1 VDVRFD
7 VNKWGG
13 EGYHWDR
20 IRAVMRGEEADCIPL
35 TIWRHFPSFEDDVES
50 SARVHLAFQMKLD
63 LDMVVFTP
71 PFAFS
76 AYPWGFKPG
85 EQRDGFGLPVDPERP
100 FSSSERWPQLRR
112 VKTAEIFEHCL
123 QAMRIIRR
131 NLPGVP
137 LMATGYGPLTTAYF
151 LRGEALQKDLLQ
163 GFEGEDS
170 TEELP
175 DDWPANGLNEAVEII
190 EPALLNFFREAL
202 EIADGLYFISYFNGF
217 DVCEDE
223 SVLCA
228 ARELDL
234 APVYDLVDVD
244 KLLTL
249 HLHGEEI
256 LYDDA
261 LDYPFDMYNWHD
273 RWVKPSLRDARMKSE
288 FLLMG
293 GINEADTMHRE
304 TPVAV
309 SLQVDDAVNQVK
321 GEGLIISPGGP
332 IHCETPAENLK
343 AAVSALRENS

>member
-1 VDVRFD
+1 MDVRFE

-20 IRAVMRGEEADCIPL
+20 VRAVMRGDEPDCIPI
-35 TIWRHFPSFEDDVES
+35 TIWRHFPSFEGEVES
-50 SARVHLAFQMKLD
+50 AARVHLAFQIKLD
-63 LDMVVFTP
+63 LDLIVFTP

-76 AYPWGFKPG
+76 AYPWGFEPG
-85 EQRDGFGLPVDPERP
+85 EERDDFGLPVEPKRP
-100 FSSSERWPQLRR
+100 FSASEQWPRLRR
-112 VKTAEIFEHCL
+112 VDGDRVFEHCL
-123 QAMRIIRR
+123 DAMRMIKR
-131 NLPGVP
+131 NAPGVP
-137 LMATGYGPLTTAYF
+137 LLATGYGPLTTAFF
-151 LRGEALQKDLLQ
+151 LRGERIQQDLSE
-163 GFEGEDS
+163 GFELYESQDGQQGV
-170 TEELP
+170 
-175 DDWPANGLNEAVEII
+175 WPGSGLREAVKVI
-190 EPALLNFFREAL
+190 EPALTQFFQQAL

-217 DVCEDE
+217 DVCDDE

-228 ARELDL
+228 ARDLDL
-234 APVYDLVDVD
+234 SPVYDLAETD

-273 RWVKPSLRDARMKSE
+273 RWVKPSLRDARMKSD

-343 AAVSALRENS
+343 AAVSALREQS